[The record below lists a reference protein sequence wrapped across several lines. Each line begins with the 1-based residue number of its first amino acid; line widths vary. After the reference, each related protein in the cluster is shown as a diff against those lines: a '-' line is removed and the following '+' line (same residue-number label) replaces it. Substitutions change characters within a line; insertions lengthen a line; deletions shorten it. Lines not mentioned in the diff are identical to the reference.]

1 VLNGRASNWH
11 PLPAFFPDSLSSESI
26 WLDRMIDSK
35 FFAGMSIPIA
45 KRENGAKSLTGNG
58 NTAMLARWN

>member
-1 VLNGRASNWH
+1 
-11 PLPAFFPDSLSSESI
+11 
-26 WLDRMIDSK
+26 MIDNK

-58 NTAMLARWN
+58 NIAMLARWN